1 MDYRLDQKG
10 KYYTT
15 HVSKRTA
22 HVQILAQGKLI
33 SGVMYL
39 LLDNRVKDELNNGE
53 RFMAMT
59 DAEVR
64 EPGSNTLLSQGETLI
79 LNKDQI
85 VWVIPCE
92 SRDEPESSDES
103 DTSTH
108 DASGQ

>member
-15 HVSKRTA
+15 RVSKRTA
-22 HVQILAQGKLI
+22 KVRILAQGVLI

-53 RFMAMT
+53 RFIAIT
-59 DAEVR
+59 DAELR
-64 EPGSNTLLSQGETLI
+64 EPGSNTLLSQGETMI

-92 SRDEPESSDES
+92 TGDES
-103 DTSTH
+103 DSSTR
-108 DASGQ
+108 DAAGE

>member
-15 HVSKRTA
+15 RVSKRTA
-22 HVQILAQGKLI
+22 RVQIWAQGMLI

-53 RFMAMT
+53 RFIAIT
-59 DAEVR
+59 DAEIC
-64 EPGSNTLLSQGETLI
+64 ELGSNTLLAQGETLI

-92 SRDEPESSDES
+92 TDDES
-103 DTSTH
+103 DSSTH
-108 DASGQ
+108 DADGS